1 MTMRRRLFAFCAAVL
16 VSAASSGQTRYADR
30 VEIPGVGG
38 FLTLQCDFHIH
49 TIFSDGNVWPILRVQ
64 EAAFEGLDAIAITD
78 HVEYQPK
85 GEYVSKDRNAS
96 YVIAKQAAADAGVI
110 LIPGAEISRSMPP
123 GHLNALFVQDANA
136 LAKETWKEAVAEAVK
151 QGALIFYNHPGWE
164 SQQPDRVPKWYPE
177 HTYLHDNGWLAGVEV
192 VNSVEYYPEVLA
204 WCLEKKLA
212 VMGNSDTHGPIDMEY
227 GHNPDRI
234 RPLTLVFA
242 RERSPESIKEA
253 IRERR
258 TAVKRGGELIGGEEW
273 LRRIFENSI
282 SFDTKS
288 VSVQGRGTKVLRITN
303 RSGIPYWLVLTAPDT
318 NIQFPREI
326 QLAPGRTALVPVRA
340 RKSTLSFNAPV
351 TVTYDVTNLHVGAR
365 DVLAYPLSLQFSVR
379 PKD

>member
-1 MTMRRRLFAFCAAVL
+1 MLFLTAAV
-16 VSAASSGQTRYADR
+16 VVAATVFAQTRYSDR
-30 VEIPGVGG
+30 IEIPDVGG
-38 FLTLQCDFHIH
+38 FRTLQCDFHIH
-49 TIFSDGNVWPILRVQ
+49 TVFSDGDVWPTFRIQ
-64 EAAFEGLDAIAITD
+64 EAVQEGLDAIAMTD
-78 HVEYQPK
+78 HLEYLPK
-85 GEYVSKDRNAS
+85 SEYVVKDRNAS
-96 YVIAKQAAADAGVI
+96 YKIAQAIARDAGLIV
-110 LIPGAEISRSMPP
+110 IPGAEITRSMPP

-136 LAKETWKEAVAEAVK
+136 LVKDNWKDAVAEAAK
-151 QGALIFYNHPGWE
+151 QGALIIYNHPGWE

-192 VNSVEYYPEVLA
+192 VNSVEYYPEVLT
-204 WCLEKKLA
+204 WCQEKKLA

-242 RERSPESIKEA
+242 RERSVESIKEA

-303 RSGIPYWLVLTAPDT
+303 RSGIPYSLVLTAPDT

-326 QLAPGRTALVPVRA
+326 QLAAGRTALVPVRA

-351 TVTYDVTNLHVGAR
+351 TVTYEVTNLHVGAR
-365 DVLAYPLSLQFSVR
+365 KVLAYPLTLEFSVR
-379 PKD
+379 PRD